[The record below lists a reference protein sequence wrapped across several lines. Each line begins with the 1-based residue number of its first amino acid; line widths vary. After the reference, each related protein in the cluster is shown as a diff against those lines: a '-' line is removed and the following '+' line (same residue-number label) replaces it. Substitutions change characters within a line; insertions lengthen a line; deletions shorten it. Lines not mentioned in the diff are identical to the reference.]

1 MIGSNNPNSFRQLQL
16 FDSAEEH
23 YERILTPLLK
33 RPWSSLDSSFIIC
46 FYKLFYL
53 FTGPKTYENFAAD
66 LIILV
71 DTSSGV
77 DRKLFDRQK
86 AFVKSLVKSL
96 DFSLEKS
103 RVAVISYGST
113 TSIGRFSSSQNKD
126 EIASDVDNLQYKSG
140 GRNITKALEE
150 ASSLFNTARE
160 SVSKVLVLLTTGSEP
175 SLAAPSQTLRNRGT
189 NVFVIAVGD
198 AVDIEELTPVVDEPR
213 DIFSL
218 AVPQELTWR
227 SDYMIDEIIKRASKC
242 VQFRSFHRISTV
254 VDKMPFSVFF
264 SSFY

>member
-1 MIGSNNPNSFRQLQL
+1 M
-16 FDSAEEH
+16 
-23 YERILTPLLK
+23 
-33 RPWSSLDSSFIIC
+33 
-46 FYKLFYL
+46 
-53 FTGPKTYENFAAD
+53 
-66 LIILV
+66 

-175 SLAAPSQTLRNRGT
+175 SLAAPSQILRNRGT

-218 AVPQELTWR
+218 AVPQELTWK
-227 SDYMIDEIIKRASKC
+227 SDYMIDEIIKRAGKC
-242 VQFRSFHRISTV
+242 VQFNSNAILCLLQFILLELTCLFPFIS
-254 VDKMPFSVFF
+254 SQ
-264 SSFY
+264 Y